1 MEQTEGAREDGLGGR
16 GRGRDSGRGERQGV
30 QGWVGER
37 KTERETGIKE
47 QKEEEG
53 KEGE

>member
-1 MEQTEGAREDGLGGR
+1 MGWGAGEGGETLEEER
-16 GRGRDSGRGERQGV
+16 GRGCRAG
-30 QGWVGER
+30 VGER

-53 KEGE
+53 QEGD